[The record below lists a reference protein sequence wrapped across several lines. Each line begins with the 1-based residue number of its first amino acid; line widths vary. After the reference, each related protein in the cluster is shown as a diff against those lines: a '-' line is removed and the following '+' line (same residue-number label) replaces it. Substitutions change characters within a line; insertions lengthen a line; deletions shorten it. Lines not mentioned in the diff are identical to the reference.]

1 MLNEVYASEIFGSF
15 LERYGFAEWSEKDRR
30 FEGKKKKR

>member
-15 LERYGFAEWSEKDRR
+15 LEHYGFAEWSEKDR